1 MVNDFDFE
9 QQIMDC
15 WGIVEDLKTL
25 TQGTLEMDLSKDT
38 IANITQGMADLYH
51 LKFNLLFDT
60 YERLISESH
69 KISHR
74 VR

>member
-25 TQGTLEMDLSKDT
+25 TQGTLEMNLSKDT
-38 IANITQGMADLYH
+38 IANITLGMADLYQ

-60 YERLISESH
+60 YERLISESY
-69 KISHR
+69 KLSHR
-74 VR
+74 VL